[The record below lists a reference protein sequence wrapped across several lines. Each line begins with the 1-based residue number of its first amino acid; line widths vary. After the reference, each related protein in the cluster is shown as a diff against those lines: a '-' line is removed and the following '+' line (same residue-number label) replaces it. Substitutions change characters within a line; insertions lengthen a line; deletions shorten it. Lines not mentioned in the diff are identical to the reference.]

1 MGRAGELLPA
11 TAERRLLLAQV
22 APNLLFAGDGPRAE
36 SLLKEVIAES
46 EEAADE
52 RSAAWARLGLL
63 FVQSSTRST
72 AASEYTRDAELL
84 RDRLT
89 ELGDAEGAQQAEL
102 LAALGRFV
110 IGRAGEGAARA
121 EAVLASVPSSSSGSL
136 ANRARVIRAVAA
148 MAGPMPADAALKLVE
163 AELKHTTQF
172 PAGASG
178 PTRMLCLQGRF
189 AEARAALSRTAGQLA
204 ERGGRILPSEAHEV
218 AGNVALMEG
227 NVAEAVR
234 NLQLAYDEKMAA
246 GDPAG
251 ASTTATA
258 LAEAYLESG
267 DLEQAQAYAANARET
282 ASRDDFAAQGRSRQ
296 IEARVLSAH
305 GRHAEAEALAREAV
319 TIVAD
324 TDYLALHGD
333 ALVHLARVLHAAGR
347 VDEAIAAARKAAE
360 LYERKGATFLVDRTR
375 NLEREW
381 GGAPA

>member
-1 MGRAGELLPA
+1 
-11 TAERRLLLAQV
+11 
-22 APNLLFAGDGPRAE
+22 
-36 SLLKEVIAES
+36 VIADS

-63 FVQSSTRST
+63 FVQSSTQST
-72 AASEYTRDAELL
+72 AASEYTRNAEVL
-84 RDRLT
+84 RDRLQ

-148 MAGPMPADAALKLVE
+148 MAGPIPVDAALNLVE
-163 AELKHTTQF
+163 AELKHTTQV

-204 ERGGRILPSEAHEV
+204 ERGGRMLPSEAHEV

-227 NVAEAVR
+227 DVGEAVR

-267 DLEQAQAYAANARET
+267 DLEQAQRYAVHARET
-282 ASRDDFAAQGRSRQ
+282 SSRDDFASQGRSRQ
-296 IEARVLSAH
+296 IEARVLSAK
-305 GRHAEAEALAREAV
+305 GRHPEAESLAREAV

-333 ALVHLARVLHAAGR
+333 ALVHLGRVLHAAGKA
-347 VDEAIAAARKAAE
+347 DEAIAIADEAAE
-360 LYERKGATFLVDRTR
+360 LYQRKGATFLVDRTR
-375 NLEREW
+375 NLLREW
-381 GGAPA
+381 SGAPA